1 MKSSFPFAA
10 LALLVTV
17 CASLLVCADAERWR
31 QQYGWLSEDWP
42 WRLLAV
48 FGGAALFGAIV
59 GIGFMFASRA
69 SWRVRFMAPIA
80 GILAGQ
86 IGILLLIAPGPIWR
100 TIFAVSI
107 LVGTAVLF
115 RLGAE

>member
-17 CASLLVCADAERWR
+17 FASLLVCADIDRWN
-31 QQYGWLSEDWP
+31 QQYGWLSQQWP
-42 WRLLAV
+42 WRMVAV
-48 FGGAALFGAIV
+48 FGGAAMFG
-59 GIGFMFASRA
+59 GTIGLVYMFVSRA
-69 SWRVRFMAPIA
+69 SWRVRIMAPFA
-80 GILAGQ
+80 GILAGEM
-86 IGILLLIAPGPIWR
+86 GILLLVAPGPIWR

-107 LVGTAVLF
+107 LVGTAILF

>member
-1 MKSSFPFAA
+1 MKSSFPIAA

-17 CASLLVCADAERWR
+17 FAALLVCVDVDRWR
-31 QQYGWLSEDWP
+31 EQYSWLSQDWP
-42 WRLLAV
+42 WRMVGV
-48 FGGAALFGAIV
+48 FGGAALFGGLIGV
-59 GIGFMFASRA
+59 GYMFVSRA
-69 SWRVRFMAPIA
+69 SWRVRLMAPLA
-80 GILAGQ
+80 GILAGE

>member
-10 LALLVTV
+10 LALLVTAF
-17 CASLLVCADAERWR
+17 ASLLVCADGDRWQ
-31 QQYGWLSEDWP
+31 QQYGWLSQQWP
-42 WRLLAV
+42 WRMLAV
-48 FGGAALFGAIV
+48 FGGAALFG
-59 GIGFMFASRA
+59 GFIGLGYMLFSRA
-69 SWRVRFMAPIA
+69 SWRVRLMAPVA
-80 GILAGQ
+80 GILAGE
-86 IGILLLIAPGPIWR
+86 IGILLLVAPGPIWR